1 MEEIKEL
8 IYSFV
13 EALATVIDERTPYNG
28 THTRKVAEYSELLA
42 NQINKE
48 YEKGRCEEQFDAERM
63 EKLRYAALLHDIGKM
78 VVPLSVM
85 NRSTRLDK
93 DLERIECRFELLQ
106 AYYENDMLK
115 GNISKEA
122 YREKTE
128 ELAEI
133 LDFVREINGIGFLDD
148 ENHQRVQEITRK
160 RYQSAD
166 GKEIPYFT
174 EEEKKCLSIRK
185 GTLTEEARKLMEG
198 HVTMT
203 AKILGKVHFTKN
215 YEKIP
220 KWAAGHHEF
229 LDGSGYPNHLT
240 AEELDLETRILTVA
254 DIYDALT
261 ATDRPYKKP
270 VSRKEAFHILRNMA
284 EEGKIEMR
292 LVHWLEEA
300 VEEEEKNEKE
310 PV

>member
-93 DLERIECRFELLQ
+93 DLERMECRFELLQ

-115 GNISKEA
+115 GNISKEV

-128 ELAEI
+128 ELTEI
-133 LDFVREINGIGFLDD
+133 LDFV
-148 ENHQRVQEITRK
+148 
-160 RYQSAD
+160 
-166 GKEIPYFT
+166 
-174 EEEKKCLSIRK
+174 
-185 GTLTEEARKLMEG
+185 
-198 HVTMT
+198 
-203 AKILGKVHFTKN
+203 
-215 YEKIP
+215 
-220 KWAAGHHEF
+220 
-229 LDGSGYPNHLT
+229 
-240 AEELDLETRILTVA
+240 
-254 DIYDALT
+254 
-261 ATDRPYKKP
+261 
-270 VSRKEAFHILRNMA
+270 
-284 EEGKIEMR
+284 
-292 LVHWLEEA
+292 
-300 VEEEEKNEKE
+300 
-310 PV
+310 